1 MGMIKNRRSSQHMN
15 NMNAFGAGRIKASH
29 NAIQSSNITD
39 LLQEFEKEGNSF
51 AETK

>member
-1 MGMIKNRRSSQHMN
+1 MGMIKNRRISQHMGD
-15 NMNAFGAGRIKASH
+15 AFGAGRIKASH

-51 AETK
+51 NEMK